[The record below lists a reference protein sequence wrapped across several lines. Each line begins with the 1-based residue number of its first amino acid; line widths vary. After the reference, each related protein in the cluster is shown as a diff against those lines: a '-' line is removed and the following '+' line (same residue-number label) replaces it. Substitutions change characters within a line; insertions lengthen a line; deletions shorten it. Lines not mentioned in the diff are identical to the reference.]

1 MFGWQGKALRVNL
14 TNGLVETELIATELL
29 EDYLG
34 GCLLTGKIAELEN
47 ISAENNKL
55 VISNGVLT
63 GTGTPGAALC
73 AIGAHVFPE
82 FFCCPLW
89 YHLGAELKFCG
100 YDVIII
106 EGEAPV
112 WSYLLVSDNEVKI
125 VSGEE
130 IKGLSL
136 RETENFIRDGY
147 SKWLGNEIRILS
159 IGEAGEGQS
168 ALASLVN
175 DGLLISHSGGI
186 GSVFGEKHLK
196 AIAIR
201 GTGDFKLAHASKFV
215 DIITKAIQNFRDN
228 KDRIYEQMA
237 NICEELNLPLVE
249 KIYYGSEK
257 RGCLGCPIAC
267 LQQKQEEFLPHF
279 TTLFC
284 LTHLLGLYRLEEILV
299 IYHLCLKKG
308 IDPIALSVAARCVIE
323 LVKQGKVKETS
334 LKIGDIEGLI
344 NLITDH
350 DSLLHK
356 GAARL
361 AQEYNIEEYFKGLKK
376 ELNEHL
382 GIIFGNLNQVNEKMH
397 ILDALGICP
406 YILLGFPFEMI
417 KETFKTVTGKELDE
431 GSLKNRGLKWMEDYT
446 VFR

>member
-1 MFGWQGKALRVNL
+1 MFGWQGKALRINL
-14 TNGLVETELIATELL
+14 SNGLVETELIAEELL
-29 EDYLG
+29 ENYLG
-34 GCLLTGKIAELEN
+34 GCMLARKIAELEN

-73 AIGAHVFPE
+73 AIGAYVSSE

-100 YDVIII
+100 YDVVII

-112 WSYLLVSDNEVKI
+112 WSYLLVLDDEIKI
-125 VSGEE
+125 IPAEE
-130 IKGLSL
+130 IKGLSPI
-136 RETENFIRDGY
+136 ETENFIRDGY

-168 ALASLVN
+168 ALASLVS

-186 GSVFGEKHLK
+186 GSIFGEKRLK
-196 AIAIR
+196 AIAVR
-201 GTGDFKLAHASKFV
+201 GIQDFKLAHASKFV

-228 KDRIYEQMA
+228 KDHIYEQMC
-237 NICEELNLPLVE
+237 NICEELNLPSVE
-249 KIYYGSEK
+249 KIYQGSEK

-308 IDPIALSVAARCVIE
+308 IDPVALSIAARCVKEIE
-323 LVKQGKVKETS
+323 KS
-334 LKIGDIEGLI
+334 FKIGDIEGII
-344 NLITDH
+344 NLITDY

-356 GAARL
+356 GGARL
-361 AQEYNIEEYFKGLKK
+361 AQEYNIEEFFKGLKK
-376 ELNEHL
+376 ALNDHL
-382 GIIFGNLNQVNEKMH
+382 GVIFGNLEEVNEKMH
-397 ILDALGICP
+397 ILDTLGICP
-406 YILLGFPFEMI
+406 YILLGFPYEMV
-417 KETFKTVTGKELDE
+417 KEAFKTVTGKELDE
-431 GSLKNRGLKWMEDYT
+431 GSFKNRGLKWMEDYT

>member
-34 GCLLTGKIAELEN
+34 GCLLAGKIAELEN

-186 GSVFGEKHLK
+186 GSIFGEKHLK

-201 GTGDFKLAHASKFV
+201 GIQDFKLAHASKFG
-215 DIITKAIQNFRDN
+215 DIITKAIQNFREN
-228 KDRIYEQMA
+228 KYPIYEQMC

-249 KIYYGSEK
+249 KIYQGSEK

-267 LQQKQEEFLPHF
+267 LQQKEDKFLPHF

-284 LTHLLGLYRLEEILV
+284 FMNLLGLYRLEDILV
-299 IYHLCLKKG
+299 IYNICLKKG
-308 IDPIALSVAARCVIE
+308 IDPVALSIAARCVKEIE
-323 LVKQGKVKETS
+323 RS
-334 LKIGDIEGLI
+334 FKIGDIEEII
-344 NLITDH
+344 NLIADQ

-356 GAARL
+356 GGARL
-361 AQEYNIEEYFKGLKK
+361 AQEYNIEEFFKGLKK
-376 ELNEHL
+376 ALNDQL
-382 GIIFGNLNQVNEKMH
+382 GVIFGNLEEVNEKMH
-397 ILDALGICP
+397 ILDTLGICP
-406 YILLGFPFEMI
+406 YILLGFPYEMV

-431 GSLKNRGLKWMEDYT
+431 ESLKNRGLKWMEDYT